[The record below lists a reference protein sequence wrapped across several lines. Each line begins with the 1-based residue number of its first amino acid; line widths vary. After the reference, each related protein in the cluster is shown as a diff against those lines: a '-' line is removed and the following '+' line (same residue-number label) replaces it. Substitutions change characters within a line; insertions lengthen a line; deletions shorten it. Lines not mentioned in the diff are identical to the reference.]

1 MERRPFLALLTA
13 AVAGCNATDQSTET
27 STPQETRTA
36 TATSEPTD
44 TPTETPTATPEPT
57 DTPTA
62 AEAEAREAID
72 EVQSTLG
79 AVVEQYRGSAETM
92 LAVDASAAGFEEG
105 NVLDGVAEAKRET
118 ERARDRVVAQE
129 QERTLDRLV
138 TVRRFLRTAAETQVA
153 LVGAHRHLRETRA
166 ALANES
172 SEAAEAS
179 LTRMDTER
187 RIAQAPYTTLV
198 EETNAEAMA
207 ALSALDAS
215 TYRAKREQFDA
226 EMRAFGD
233 LRGPLGQFRSAV
245 STLEAAAA
253 LEQNGSTETAEERAE
268 TAVERFEAAE
278 ESLAA
283 FAGEL
288 DTPADALAPIARDL
302 RDLAD
307 EKAATTRSRFDLS
320 DGGTTTT
327 STTDA
332 N

>member
-1 MERRPFLALLTA
+1 
-13 AVAGCNATDQSTET
+13 
-27 STPQETRTA
+27 
-36 TATSEPTD
+36 
-44 TPTETPTATPEPT
+44 
-57 DTPTA
+57 
-62 AEAEAREAID
+62 
-72 EVQSTLG
+72 
-79 AVVEQYRGSAETM
+79 
-92 LAVDASAAGFEEG
+92 
-105 NVLDGVAEAKRET
+105 
-118 ERARDRVVAQE
+118 
-129 QERTLDRLV
+129 V
-138 TVRRFLRTAAETQVA
+138 TVRRFLRAAAETQVA

-166 ALANES
+166 ALTNEN

-187 RIAQAPYTTLV
+187 RIAQAPFTTLV